1 MPTLANIS
9 PDGRSCLTRPC
20 VSLKSRFHFPSPPGF
35 VHNGVTANK
44 VERKVTRATPPTDAP
59 SPHSGKQAVYTIAGV
74 PHAAPPLE
82 PGLYVVATPIGN
94 LGDITIRALATLA
107 AADLVYCEDTRISRR
122 LLERYGISA
131 QLATYHDHNGDKV
144 RPQIL
149 DKLQAGASVALISD
163 AGTPIVSDPGYKLVK
178 AALAQGIGVY
188 PLPGASAPI
197 AGLAKSGLPS
207 DRFFFGGFLPVKQGA
222 RRKVLGDLANLRATL
237 IFFDTGNRI
246 AATLADVAATLG
258 ARQVVVS
265 RELTKLHEEAIAGD
279 AGALAHTIGK
289 QRGEITLLIAPPEG
303 DIAVSDERIEEA
315 LREALAELPAGKAAS
330 KVAKRLSLSRQDLYD
345 RAVDLKNQME

>member
-1 MPTLANIS
+1 M
-9 PDGRSCLTRPC
+9 
-20 VSLKSRFHFPSPPGF
+20 
-35 VHNGVTANK
+35 
-44 VERKVTRATPPTDAP
+44 DAP
-59 SPHSGKQAVYTIAGV
+59 SPHSGKQADYTIAGAT
-74 PHAAPPLE
+74 HIAPPVQ

-107 AADLVYCEDTRISRR
+107 AADLVFCEDTRISRR
-122 LLERYGISA
+122 LLERYGINA
-131 QLATYHDHNGDKV
+131 KLNTYHDHNGDKV

-149 DKLQAGASVALISD
+149 EKLEGGASVALISD

-178 AALAQGIGVY
+178 AARERGIEVY

-222 RRKVLGDLANLRATL
+222 RRKILSELSGLRATL

-246 AATLADVAATLG
+246 AASLADVAETLG
-258 ARQVVVS
+258 ARQVVVT
-265 RELTKLHEEAIAGD
+265 RELTKLHEQAISGEAGP
-279 AGALAHTIGK
+279 LAQTIGK

-303 DIAVSDERIEEA
+303 DAQMSEKRIEEA
-315 LREALAELPAGKAAS
+315 LRAALAELPVGKAAS
-330 KVAKRLSLSRQDLYD
+330 RAAKELGLSRQDLYD
-345 RAVDLKNQME
+345 RALDLKNQLE